1 MRIWAVILAVAVA
14 VIDGG
19 GGEEGGGANAAPA
32 LQKLEQF
39 KHCFQVM
46 MSFTGC

>member
-19 GGEEGGGANAAPA
+19 GGEEEEGGGAVYHN
-32 LQKLEQF
+32 
-39 KHCFQVM
+39 QVGIQL
-46 MSFTGC
+46 SLDFCK

>member
-19 GGEEGGGANAAPA
+19 GGEEGGGAVYHN
-32 LQKLEQF
+32 
-39 KHCFQVM
+39 QVGIQL
-46 MSFTGC
+46 SLADL

>member
-19 GGEEGGGANAAPA
+19 GGEEGGGAVYHN
-32 LQKLEQF
+32 QVGIKLSLDF
-39 KHCFQVM
+39 CK
-46 MSFTGC
+46 